1 MWTECVCV
9 CVTMSVC
16 AFQKLTDTP
25 LLCLKS
31 FFFRSYLSWSQGSVK
46 SKPCRLSRALSRSPR
61 LPQHFKSPST
71 DVELD
76 GLFFSLSLSVP
87 VLCFISSQHAAR
99 KSCVPNWTIRTLK
112 SRQLGERRGGARGG
126 DAVSSSASLRRTD
139 GRTDGRMACAN
150 CCLLFRRSSA
160 FKAAKK
166 LSRTHVVHRTLCAS
180 DVRLGFSSV
189 NRIITFYT
197 PRFVPHCR
205 CLGCFDAFYLEMTIN
220 FTLLFS
226 FFRNIN
232 IYMQVNVTFLCLCS
246 SIWLLLFCEYSR

>member
-1 MWTECVCV
+1 MLSKNSQTP
-9 CVTMSVC
+9 
-16 AFQKLTDTP
+16 P

-76 GLFFSLSLSVP
+76 GLFFSLSRSVP

-166 LSRTHVVHRTLCAS
+166 AFS
-180 DVRLGFSSV
+180 DA
-189 NRIITFYT
+189 
-197 PRFVPHCR
+197 CR
-205 CLGCFDAFYLEMTIN
+205 APNSLRERC
-220 FTLLFS
+220 S
-226 FFRNIN
+226 FGLQFCESHHH
-232 IYMQVNVTFLCLCS
+232 FLHTTVCS
-246 SIWLLLFCEYSR
+246 SLSMPWMF

>member
-1 MWTECVCV
+1 MLL
-9 CVTMSVC
+9 
-16 AFQKLTDTP
+16 AP
-25 LLCLKS
+25 LLL
-31 FFFRSYLSWSQGSVK
+31 
-46 SKPCRLSRALSRSPR
+46 
-61 LPQHFKSPST
+61 H
-71 DVELD
+71 D
-76 GLFFSLSLSVP
+76 G
-87 VLCFISSQHAAR
+87 QM
-99 KSCVPNWTIRTLK
+99 
-112 SRQLGERRGGARGG
+112 
-126 DAVSSSASLRRTD
+126 D
-139 GRTDGRMACAN
+139 GRTDGWHVQTVAFCFAA
-150 CCLLFRRSSA
+150 LLHSRLP
-160 FKAAKK
+160 KK